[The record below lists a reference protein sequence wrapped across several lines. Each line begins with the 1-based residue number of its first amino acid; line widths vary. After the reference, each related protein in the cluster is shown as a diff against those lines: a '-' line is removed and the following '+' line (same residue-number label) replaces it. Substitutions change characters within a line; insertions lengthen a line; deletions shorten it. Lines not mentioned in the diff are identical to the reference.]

1 MLTALKKAHVARDN
15 LGRNGE
21 LLTPGKSGR
30 SEAGT
35 STYFTGAMYLLKQS
49 LSQSFLEQVL
59 TILQIKVNLKTEKS
73 GIPMGFQS
81 ARRLYVFIGI

>member
-1 MLTALKKAHVARDN
+1 MLTALKKAHVARDCN

-30 SEAGT
+30 SEAG
-35 STYFTGAMYLLKQS
+35 TYFTGAMYLLKQS

-59 TILQIKVNLKTEKS
+59 TILQIKVNLKTD
-73 GIPMGFQS
+73 MS